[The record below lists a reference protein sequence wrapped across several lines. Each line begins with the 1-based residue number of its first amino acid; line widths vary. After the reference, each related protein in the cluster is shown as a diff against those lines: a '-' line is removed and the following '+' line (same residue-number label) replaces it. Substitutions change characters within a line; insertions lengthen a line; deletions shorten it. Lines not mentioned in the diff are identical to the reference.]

1 MLLKNKVA
9 VITGC
14 NKGIGKKTLEVF
26 SQNGANVFAC
36 VRKADTQF
44 TEFCAKLE
52 KENKCKIFPIFFDL
66 KDEDQVKEASLQINK
81 KAKKIDIL
89 INNAGTIQTSL
100 FQMTTQKDLKDKFQ
114 QNVFSNILFTRYILK
129 SMTKDKS
136 GGSIV
141 FLSSTSALDGNVGR
155 NVYSSSKA
163 AIISQMQVL
172 SREIGNLNVRV
183 NAVAPGLT
191 NTEMLKKNT
200 PEKVIKDFENPKEIT
215 KQIFKSIDKGLVINN
230 RKLAIKK
237 GIQKTNHNELLLV
250 AGKGQENYQIIKGK
264 KFYFSDYKE
273 IIRNL

>member
-100 FQMTTQKDLKDKFQ
+100 FQMTTQKDLKDTFQ
-114 QNVFSNILFTRYILK
+114 ENVFSNILFTRYILK

-172 SREIGNLNVRV
+172 SREIGNFNVRV

-200 PEKVIKDFENPKEIT
+200 PEKVIKDFENQISLRRIAEPNEIANLIMFLASDLSSYIT
-215 KQIFKSIDKGLVINN
+215 GQVI
-230 RKLAIKK
+230 RAD
-237 GIQKTNHNELLLV
+237 G
-250 AGKGQENYQIIKGK
+250 GM
-264 KFYFSDYKE
+264 
-273 IIRNL
+273 

>member
-26 SQNGANVFAC
+26 SQNGPDVFAC
-36 VRKADTQF
+36 VRKADNQF
-44 TEFCAKLE
+44 KEFCTILE
-52 KENKCKIFPIFFDL
+52 KENKCKIFPIIFDL
-66 KDEDQVKEASLQINK
+66 NNDDQIKEASLQINQ

-89 INNAGTIQTSL
+89 VNNAGTIQTSL
-100 FQMTTQKDLKDKFQ
+100 FQMTTQKDLKETFQ
-114 QNVFSNILFTRYILK
+114 TNVFSHVLFTRYILK
-129 SMTKDKS
+129 SMTRNKA

-141 FLSSTSALDGNVGR
+141 FISSTSAQDGNVGR

-172 SREIGNLNVRV
+172 SREIGNLNIRV

-200 PEKVIKDFENPKEIT
+200 PEKIIKNFENQISLQRIGEPQEISNLIMFLASDLSSYIT
-215 KQIFKSIDKGLVINN
+215 GQVI
-230 RKLAIKK
+230 RAD
-237 GIQKTNHNELLLV
+237 G
-250 AGKGQENYQIIKGK
+250 GM
-264 KFYFSDYKE
+264 
-273 IIRNL
+273 